1 MKKFFITLVLAA
13 VAVVNANAMSV
24 SRSSREARFL
34 TDKMAWE
41 LNLNTYQIEDI
52 YEINYDYFRSLASV
66 YDNNIFAYEM
76 RNQEIQYVLTPSQW
90 IRYKSIEYFFT
101 PVHVVNSAWVIGV
114 HNHYAHNH
122 FYYSAPAGYRHYDGG
137 HAHNKNHYMARVDHY
152 RKESKPVPH
161 NNAHVTPAPHKN
173 GNVAPNKNNNVN
185 HNNNNVAP
193 NKNNNV
199 NHSNNRNNSN
209 VAMNK
214 GGNNRTGNTRVGNTR
229 AQVNNNIGGGA
240 RSASVGRR

>member
-173 GNVAPNKNNNVN
+173 GNVAPNK
-185 HNNNNVAP
+185 
-193 NKNNNV
+193 
-199 NHSNNRNNSN
+199 
-209 VAMNK
+209 

-229 AQVNNNIGGGA
+229 AQGNNNIGGGT